1 MNTTP
6 IYVSPAGNDA
16 WSGRPPDANTA
27 GTDGPLRSLAG
38 FATAAQRNDATAW
51 RETGRDPEG
60 VFADPLFLDPAKGDF
75 RLLPDSPAFAMG
87 FVPWAFEQAGPR
99 GDLSP
104 TQRSIKWPL
113 QNPMS

>member
-16 WSGRPPDANTA
+16 RSGRSPDANTA
-27 GTDGPLRSLAG
+27 GTDGPLHSLAG

-51 RETGRDPEG
+51 RDTGHDPQG
-60 VFADPLFLDPAKGDF
+60 VLSDANGDI
-75 RLLPDSPAFAMG
+75 RLRPDSPAFAMG

-99 GDLSP
+99 EDLSP
-104 TQRSIKWPL
+104 TQGSRT
-113 QNPMS
+113 